1 MSKINKQDLLE
12 IKYTLKI
19 YIRIIFYIDNLF
31 LIKNRSLTS
40 SEGENVSDALIQ
52 HGLFRRA
59 YDQINS
65 YSFTQFMLQNM
76 FTKICSES
84 HTGKCDEYDELS
96 KLFKNIGLNTNDI
109 KTIKTKLFKVLDEI
123 NARITQSERVKA
135 MKAKIKKLIEELN
148 KQQDVE
154 TILNKIKELLGEK
167 RTDGQPL
174 MEDQKLQAL
183 INDIFTNIESG
194 QDEGGL
200 NRLGAGRGKERDPT
214 DPKTGEISTQ
224 TNPETGEI
232 PTQTNPKTG
241 EIPTQT
247 QDMAT
252 QPPVNDT
259 TDANLIAASL
269 IANMDKQPQGEPP
282 KPEPPPEPPAEAPV
296 NDTTDANLIAAALIA
311 NMDDQPPPAP
321 PAEPPPAPPPVNDT
335 TDANLIAAALIA
347 NMDNQPQG
355 EQPPPEPPPVNDTTD
370 ANLIAAALIANMDNQ
385 PQEPPAPAPAPA
397 PEPEAEAA
405 EKEAEAKAEII
416 KDGYILPKLD
426 EKLKEKEKMQNQAKM
441 NINSLIAYIATQ
453 ATTEEKKR
461 ESDYQTTIHEQFKKV
476 PLNILIQVFNEFDNI
491 ILPKANS
498 NETEVWLKKKLKDAI
513 IFDIIL
519 NVLIKYY
526 KDTKVNSSIENIYE
540 EFITTIT
547 TSRINKTV
555 IDKIEKSSDKSIINK
570 IKNILTRN
578 EATTDEKKA
587 AFMKAIDDIENK
599 NLTIGTQN
607 PKGGVNTLKN
617 TKKLRKS
624 KTRSNKTRKRNTK
637 LKN

>member
-135 MKAKIKKLIEELN
+135 MKAKIKKLIEDLN
-148 KQQDVE
+148 EQKNVE

-167 RTDGQPL
+167 GADGQPL

-214 DPKTGEISTQ
+214 QSSSANTQADQGSQTELQTQNQATGTSE
-224 TNPETGEI
+224 NPEQ
-232 PTQTNPKTG
+232 P
-241 EIPTQT
+241 
-247 QDMAT
+247 

-259 TDANLIAASL
+259 TDANLIAAAL
-269 IANMDKQPQGEPP
+269 LANMDKQPPAPAPAPEPPEKPVNDTTDANLIAAALLANMDNQPQGEPP
-282 KPEPPPEPPAEAPV
+282 KLPEPAPEPPPAQPPV

-311 NMDDQPPPAP
+311 NMDNQPPPAP
-321 PAEPPPAPPPVNDT
+321 PEPPAPPPVNDT

-347 NMDNQPQG
+347 NMDNQPPA
-355 EQPPPEPPPVNDTTD
+355 PP
-370 ANLIAAALIANMDNQ
+370 A
-385 PQEPPAPAPAPA
+385 EPPAPPAEPPAPPAPPAPA
-397 PEPEAEAA
+397 EAAAKPPAPTEAEAEA
-405 EKEAEAKAEII
+405 IKTYNDNIGVNKLTDSKLYKSLVDALHNNNEKIF
-416 KDGYILPKLD
+416 KDAMDKTHY
-426 EKLKEKEKMQNQAKM
+426 ENLKE
-441 NINSLIAYIATQ
+441 L
-453 ATTEEKKR
+453 R
-461 ESDYQTTIHEQFKKV
+461 D
-476 PLNILIQVFNEFDNI
+476 
-491 ILPKANS
+491 
-498 NETEVWLKKKLKDAI
+498 
-513 IFDIIL
+513 
-519 NVLIKYY
+519 KYY
-526 KDTKVNSSIENIYE
+526 DIVEHNYPNNKSKMDE
-540 EFITTIT
+540 EFYTLLE
-547 TSRINKTV
+547 NK
-555 IDKIEKSSDKSIINK
+555 IASIINPQPK
-570 IKNILTRN
+570 VSGGQNKS
-578 EATTDEKKA
+578 KK
-587 AFMKAIDDIENK
+587 
-599 NLTIGTQN
+599 
-607 PKGGVNTLKN
+607 
-617 TKKLRKS
+617 TKKS
-624 KTRSNKTRKRNTK
+624 KKKNKKTRKKKIVSN
-637 LKN
+637 LKYNFVMKKETL